1 MSDGLSCPTVCGI
14 LVPWPGIEPTSPA
27 MGGKFLSIGPPGKSH
42 LPLFKNILDHPSYP
56 SSSRPWCMLELP
68 GEVLNLWCPDP
79 TPGQTLEAEGVASA
93 LWTFNHA
100 CFNLYFCLC
109 LSICVCACMCV
120 YVCVQFYYHFQIQW
134 RIQLQK
140 WFPFILPSVFP
151 KKLRTFS
158 YISTI

>member
-79 TPGQTLEAEGVASA
+79 TPGQTPEAEGVASA

-109 LSICVCACMCV
+109 LSIDMCV
-120 YVCVQFYYHFQIQW
+120 YNFTIIFRSNEEFSCRNDSPLSFHLCFLKNWGHSLTSVQYNRF
-134 RIQLQK
+134 K
-140 WFPFILPSVFP
+140 
-151 KKLRTFS
+151 
-158 YISTI
+158 